1 MLFLSSVAAVVAVVA
16 SAGTAIILADAAHRG
31 LSEARGAAR
40 EAALS
45 VPLRGLLQL

>member
-1 MLFLSSVAAVVAVVA
+1 MLFLSSVAAVVA

-40 EAALS
+40 EAELC